1 MGRVKATARQRGPAA
16 GGWSRWLGILPP
28 VLVERLLLPVLR
40 LGLILTRQARTL
52 GAVGILVADGRVL
65 LVRTWY
71 RADWG
76 LPGGYLRRAE
86 EPEDGFARELREET
100 AIELGQP
107 VGPPICIFQPRR
119 RHIDFVFTAQ
129 LEPAPDMPPAGTS
142 WEITTLE
149 WFPLDALPR
158 LQPEAAAALEAAGFT
173 QPSDP

>member
-1 MGRVKATARQRGPAA
+1 MGPVKATPRKVAPA

-28 VLVERLLLPVLR
+28 VLVEKLLLPVLR

-52 GAVGILVADGRVL
+52 GAVGILVSDGRVL

-71 RADWG
+71 RTDWG
-76 LPGGYLRRAE
+76 LPGGYLRRQE

-100 AIELGQP
+100 AIELEQP

-119 RHIDFVFTAQ
+119 RHIDFVFTAR
-129 LEPAPDMPPAGTS
+129 LDAPPRQTPPAGAS

-158 LQPEAAAALEAAGFT
+158 LQPEAAAALEAAGFL
-173 QPSDP
+173 